1 MVTASSGYADV
12 NGLHL
17 YYELHGSG
25 IPLVLLHGGM
35 LTIDLSFADLIPLL
49 VDKHQVIAVELQGHG
64 RTADIDREIRPR
76 TARPMWWHCSIT
88 WASTGRTSSATAWV
102 RPPQWNLP

>member
-35 LTIDLSFADLIPLL
+35 LTIDLSFGDLIPLL
-49 VDKHQVIAVELQGHG
+49 VD
-64 RTADIDREIRPR
+64 
-76 TARPMWWHCSIT
+76 
-88 WASTGRTSSATAWV
+88 
-102 RPPQWNLP
+102 